1 MKQSDTVGGLILIPL
16 TLSALF
22 CHLQSEICRAE
33 RKVCLFGF
41 VCFFVF
47 ASVPACLA
55 CHFSGALCCCCCFV
69 LFFSSGV
76 VCFISQAIW
85 LVSEP
90 NFAPVSPC
98 IPPHPPSQ
106 KDILT
111 FTYFPKLTHR
121 LHTPNKS
128 ILHLPQLER
137 HMAHSSPENVQA
149 VVSVPCPQWLE
160 ESGPRFSYLSLS
172 VCCFLPVG
180 LRGDGGRRWRV

>member
-1 MKQSDTVGGLILIPL
+1 MIPL

-41 VCFFVF
+41 VSVSLFFLFFCIF
-47 ASVPACLA
+47 AFVPACLA
-55 CHFSGALCCCCCFV
+55 CHFSGALCCC
-69 LFFSSGV
+69 FFSSGV

-90 NFAPVSPC
+90 NFPPVSPC
-98 IPPHPPSQ
+98 MAPSQ

-111 FTYFPKLTHR
+111 FTYFPKRTHR

-128 ILHLPQLER
+128 ILRLPQLER
-137 HMAHSSPENVQA
+137 HMAHSRPENLQA
-149 VVSVPCPQWLE
+149 VNVPCIQWLE
-160 ESGPRFSYLSLS
+160 ESRPRFSYLCMC
-172 VCCFLPVG
+172 VCVVSDL
-180 LRGDGGRRWRV
+180 

>member
-1 MKQSDTVGGLILIPL
+1 MVWFGFFHFCFSASLPC
-16 TLSALF
+16 LSLFWGFVLLLLF
-22 CHLQSEICRAE
+22 C
-33 RKVCLFGF
+33 
-41 VCFFVF
+41 FVF
-47 ASVPACLA
+47 FFWCSLFHLTSDLA
-55 CHFSGALCCCCCFV
+55 RFGAQFRSCV
-69 LFFSSGV
+69 TV
-76 VCFISQAIW
+76 H
-85 LVSEP
+85 
-90 NFAPVSPC
+90 
-98 IPPHPPSQ
+98 PPHPPSQ

-172 VCCFLPVG
+172 VCVVSYL
-180 LRGDGGRRWRV
+180 